1 MAVSKTKLHQLRNEV
16 IEACFEALKGEPI
29 TDAAGNVI
37 LFEGKPLMRRPQAA
51 TLNVIRQLLKDN
63 GIDRDPLEAPPA
75 KTVTDGLPFADE
87 LPQFSPQAQ
96 APSLPDF
103 TNGEE

>member
-1 MAVSKTKLHQLRNEV
+1 MAKPTRLYQLREELINKAFYALEG
-16 IEACFEALKGEPI
+16 EAVTDKEGNPI
-29 TDAAGNVI
+29 IID
-37 LFEGKPLMRRPQAA
+37 GKLLMKPPGAA

-63 GIDRDPLEAPPA
+63 GIDREPLEAPPA

-87 LPQFSPQAQ
+87 LPQFFPQAQ